1 MDAAYYRP
9 AHMGSEEAEKIGDA
23 FVKVDRDLKNGFSRQ
38 LVINIL
44 NRMGVMDDKEQ
55 KEFLRN
61 SDYRTIRK

>member
-1 MDAAYYRP
+1 
-9 AHMGSEEAEKIGDA
+9 MGSEEAEKIGDA